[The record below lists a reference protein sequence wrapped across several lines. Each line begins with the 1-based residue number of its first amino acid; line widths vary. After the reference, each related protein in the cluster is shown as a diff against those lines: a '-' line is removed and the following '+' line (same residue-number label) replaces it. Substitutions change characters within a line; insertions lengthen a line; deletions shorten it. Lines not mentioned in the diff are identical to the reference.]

1 MNNLNNNNKFN
12 STVGFN
18 EMKIGRIFEIES
30 FANDFNNRLKLAYEN
45 IQDLVKILFN
55 NFYLFLGKRE
65 NQKIF

>member
-30 FANDFNNRLKLAYEN
+30 FANDFNKNLEHKKLQN
-45 IQDLVKILFN
+45 LVKILILIF
-55 NFYLFLGKRE
+55 FFRK
-65 NQKIF
+65 KIKQN

>member
-45 IQDLVKILFN
+45 LQDLVKILLIIFI
-55 NFYLFLGKRE
+55 YFLGKRE